1 MIIDMSMVDISL
13 NSDNLGSQAFEKFW
27 QIRRAINLKAGH
39 EFKNLGVGLKQALVV
54 FYLGKRGKVSQ
65 ADLARETGTDPA
77 AMVRTVAVLLR
88 QGWISQHDHPGDR
101 RRWDL
106 ELTPEGK
113 VLEKKVKP
121 VFKRVEQYF
130 YQNLSDLE
138 SRTLVALQDKIL
150 LAYSRK

>member
-13 NSDNLGSQAFEKFW
+13 KSELVGSQAFEKFW
-27 QIRRAINLKAGH
+27 QIRRAINLRAGH
-39 EFKNLGVGLKQALVV
+39 ELKSMGVGLKQALVV
-54 FYLGKRGKVSQ
+54 FYLGKRGKISQ

-106 ELTPEGK
+106 ALTPEGK
-113 VLEKKVKP
+113 VLEKKVKLA
-121 VFKRVEQYF
+121 FKSVEQCF
-130 YQNLSDLE
+130 YQNLSDAE

-150 LAYSRK
+150 LAYSQK